1 MSNEIIKQVS
11 QTAQTAFRRFQ
22 NGWKTGDFADYLLM
36 ITDEFEFSFPTGEHR
51 GIFKGKMGREKMI
64 QKCRADAANG
74 ARLILHEPRTIA
86 VDKNTVIFEFES
98 EGNFGEYKY
107 NGRNIIVLKIEN
119 EKVCGF
125 REYFGDLD
133 PQFFAGEDNRE

>member
-1 MSNEIIKQVS
+1 MSNAQEDQVL
-11 QTAQTAFRRFQ
+11 QTANTAFRHFQ
-22 NGWKTGDFADYLLM
+22 TGWKTGNFDDYLTML
-36 ITDEFEFSFPTGEHR
+36 TDDFEFSFPTGEYR
-51 GIFKGKMGREKMI
+51 GVFTGKTGREKMI
-64 QKCRADAANG
+64 GKCRDDAAGG
-74 ARLILHEPRTIA
+74 ARLILGEPRTIA
-86 VDKNTVIFEFES
+86 IDGNTVIFEFAS
-98 EGNFGEYKY
+98 DGDFGEHKY